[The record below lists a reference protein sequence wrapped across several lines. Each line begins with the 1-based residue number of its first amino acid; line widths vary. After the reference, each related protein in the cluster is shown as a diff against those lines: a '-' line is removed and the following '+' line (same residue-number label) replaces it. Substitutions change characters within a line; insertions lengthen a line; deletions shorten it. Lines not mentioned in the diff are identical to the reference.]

1 MLMIPFMSDTTFLMY
16 EVEKMVTIKNQD
28 VKIILLTS
36 KWKPVGTF
44 SDQF

>member
-1 MLMIPFMSDTTFLMY
+1 MSDTTFLMY

-36 KWKPVGTF
+36 K
-44 SDQF
+44 

>member
-1 MLMIPFMSDTTFLMY
+1 MSDTTFLMY
-16 EVEKMVTIKNQD
+16 EVEEMVTIKHQED
-28 VKIILLTS
+28 VKFILTS

>member
-1 MLMIPFMSDTTFLMY
+1 MSDTTFLMY
-16 EVEKMVTIKNQD
+16 EVEKMVTIKHQED

>member
-1 MLMIPFMSDTTFLMY
+1 MSDTTFLMH

-36 KWKPVGTF
+36 K
-44 SDQF
+44 